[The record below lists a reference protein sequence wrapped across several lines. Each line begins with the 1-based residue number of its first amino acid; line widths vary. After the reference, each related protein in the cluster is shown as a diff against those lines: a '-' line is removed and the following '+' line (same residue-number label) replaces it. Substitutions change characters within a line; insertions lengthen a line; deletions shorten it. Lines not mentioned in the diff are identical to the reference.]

1 MLKITSHYTT
11 IFHNIAILFIACL
24 SIFIF
29 SACKE
34 DKGNIGLGVQP
45 EDELLNTDYLETPV
59 SARSTLHDSLITS
72 TVSVNMFGYLNDPV
86 FGKTQAGIYTQ
97 FRLSDHSVNFGDSVT
112 VDSLVLTLVY
122 AGYYGDTL
130 NSLRVNVYEL
140 TGNLDKDKDYY
151 AKSSLSHSSNSLTEN
166 PNLYISPTP
175 STKQDSSTSSYY
187 LRIKLDKN
195 FAVQKF
201 VSQSG
206 GNVYANDANF
216 LEHFKGLFLEA
227 TGLTGNG
234 CLVSLN
240 MTHTLSRL
248 TMYYNNS
255 QEKGLKYYFNMND
268 STVHFGTINHF
279 DYADAEQNLRGQ
291 LNGDTTSTKEILYG
305 QAGSGIKVVLNFPQL
320 KETFKDKKVVIHRA
334 SLVVSH
340 KNDALNNYPNPS
352 SMNLTYTDPAS
363 GIGYL
368 LSDYYLGLQYQNDY
382 FGGKYNQINKEYV
395 FNITQYIQELVD
407 ERGDDYPLNLS
418 VIPSITHFSRLMIY
432 GTHPNLADDFNK
444 RLRLKINYTIINK

>member
-1 MLKITSHYTT
+1 
-11 IFHNIAILFIACL
+11 
-24 SIFIF
+24 
-29 SACKE
+29 
-34 DKGNIGLGVQP
+34 
-45 EDELLNTDYLETPV
+45 
-59 SARSTLHDSLITS
+59 
-72 TVSVNMFGYLNDPV
+72 
-86 FGKTQAGIYTQ
+86 
-97 FRLSDHSVNFGDSVT
+97 
-112 VDSLVLTLVY
+112 
-122 AGYYGDTL
+122 
-130 NSLRVNVYEL
+130 
-140 TGNLDKDKDYY
+140 
-151 AKSSLSHSSNSLTEN
+151 
-166 PNLYISPTP
+166 
-175 STKQDSSTSSYY
+175 
-187 LRIKLDKN
+187 
-195 FAVQKF
+195 
-201 VSQSG
+201 
-206 GNVYANDANF
+206 
-216 LEHFKGLFLEA
+216 
-227 TGLTGNG
+227 
-234 CLVSLN
+234 
-240 MTHTLSRL
+240 
-248 TMYYNNS
+248 
-255 QEKGLKYYFNMND
+255 MND

-368 LSDYYLGLQYQNDY
+368 LNDYYLGLQYQNDY